1 VRRTKLFTNTQK
13 QTPTDEVARN
23 AQLLI
28 RAGYIHKEMAGIYDL
43 LPLGLRVV
51 EKIKEVVR
59 IEMNAIGGNEI
70 LMASLQ
76 RKDLWEKTDRWN
88 DKNVDIWFKTH
99 LQNGRELGLGWSHE
113 EPITDMM
120 RNHISSYKDL
130 PAYCYQFQNKM
141 RNELRSKSGIMR
153 GREFMMKDLYSY
165 SSNDEEHQIFYDSCI
180 KAYHRIFKQLGIGD
194 QTYFTVASGGA
205 FTKFSHEFQTICDAG
220 EDIVYLDKK
229 KRIAIN
235 QEVLNDEVLK
245 DHNLK
250 REDLE
255 KAKTAEVGNIFSFGG
270 TKSEQLGLFFTDKN
284 GKKQPV
290 ILGSYGIG
298 ITRIMGVIAEKL
310 SDKKGLVWPESI
322 APYDIYL
329 IAIGDVDKE
338 ANELYEK
345 FQKAG
350 RSVLFDDREARPGD
364 KFADAD
370 LIGVPLRV
378 IISSKTLQKGS
389 VEIKKRTE
397 DKSELIKISEV
408 I

>member
-1 VRRTKLFTNTQK
+1 MRRTKLFTNTQK